1 MANYRWLKPVHTRDG
16 RTILARP
23 HEATF
28 NGRHNLAKSK
38 TLIVLYHLKHK
49 LADTRGLTLKQLSIQ
64 SGVSYNT
71 LKSSLGDWFLWKYVK
86 RRAIEGSTRPKFAY
100 TIGRRGEHFIENR
113 LPKNRLQDYIS
124 EIREHRQSYRQ
135 TIKNNPLTL
144 IDNSRKN
151 DIML

>member
-1 MANYRWLKPVHTRDG
+1 MTNYRWLKPVHTRDG
-16 RTILARP
+16 RTVLARP

-28 NGRHNLAKSK
+28 HGKHNMAKSK
-38 TLIVLYHLKHK
+38 ALITLYHLKYK

-100 TIGRRGEHFIENR
+100 VIGHRGEHFIEDR

-124 EIREHRQSYRQ
+124 EIRAYRQ
-135 TIKNNPLTL
+135 TRRQPKKILNVH
-144 IDNSRKN
+144 
-151 DIML
+151 